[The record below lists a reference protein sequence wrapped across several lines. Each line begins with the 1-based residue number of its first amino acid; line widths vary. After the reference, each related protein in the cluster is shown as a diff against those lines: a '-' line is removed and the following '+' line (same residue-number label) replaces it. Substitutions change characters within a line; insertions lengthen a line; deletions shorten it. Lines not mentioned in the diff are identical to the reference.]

1 MRKIVY
7 IVISV
12 ACFLSAIVSADKI
25 QAQTANLSKTNTF
38 PKDVL
43 KSTVN
48 NNFSDKTNFTP
59 ETNVPESW
67 GQRSYTDRNW
77 RGEGRFA
84 AFTPE
89 QEVLSKRD
97 ENSKHFLKP
106 DGTQTAVI
114 SQGPVHYKD
123 GAGNWQDIR
132 TDIRPNTSGKMTD
145 YPYAVTENKHQVYL
159 PQTIDDGYLV
169 QFSNGGVKMGMQG
182 EVRLLSSEHVPLKS
196 VTRTTANGSI
206 NDNTLKYTGTYP
218 FGYDELTLGWSGV
231 EHDIILNEKPVLLDN
246 APAGAVVAFREFVR
260 LPENWK
266 IINKKE
272 IISMDCGQVAENRGL
287 AIIDEQG
294 TIVGEIL
301 TPYIHELNQRL
312 IAGNDPEKGPG
323 IENREESTTGTFRIE
338 EGNGGY
344 YIETCVAAS
353 WLNSPDRVY
362 PVVIDPTINCYPQQT
377 GSLYTGWNYN
387 ASHCFIGF
395 LVMGDYLFWVSNY
408 PSGCN
413 PIDSAKYNS
422 KGYMYFNTASITDGS
437 TINSVVLNYNVQSK
451 SSGTPYYRIR
461 GMATLA
467 TSCATRW
474 TNETTG
480 TIYQTY
486 TSLTTTG
493 WKQHTLGA
501 TANSDLASR
510 LTSNYFGVAFDEYET
525 AGCYWVKT
533 YGYTSEYRPY
543 ITVDYCTTPG
553 TPASAS
559 GTPTGP
565 TAATLSWSAGT
576 PVGSPTVTYY
586 WVVGTSP
593 TVTYGSGIDQGTAT
607 SSTATTTLLSCG
619 TTYYLRVY
627 ASTNCNGT
635 SSAYVT
641 SAAFTTSPC
650 QMMVPATGN
659 NSYTACSGHLY
670 DNGGSAADYANSS
683 SGYTVIYPS
692 IAGNMMTVSG
702 TLICE
707 GGWDYLTI
715 YDGAG
720 TSGNTLWGGGPHGS
734 GTTCST
740 FTVPATTST
749 TGPLTI
755 AFYSDMSNAC
765 GGFDLTLSCA
775 AGCIPATNEDCSNA
789 INISSTATPYNTSGT
804 LGCTDDC
811 SGQGYFD
818 VFYTFTPAYSGSYT
832 ADMGLSN
839 GDTYM
844 RVFSGSCCGTLLG
857 SDDDSY
863 GDLDPSI
870 TLNLIGGTT
879 YYFECGSFNSTG
891 MEHSAYNFNLVR
903 NCTPPANETCATAR
917 EITFTEIQNGYF
929 DFGNLGCA
937 DDCTGTP
944 YHDVFYRYD
953 CTCTG
958 SYTFD
963 MGYSDGD
970 TYMNIYSGS
979 CGGTPIVSDDDSY
992 GDWDPLITLT
1002 LTAGTSYWIECGSWS
1017 SGDYMLGTEYIFYAS
1032 TTCGNAPND
1041 LCSVI
1046 SPSPL
1051 TVGSS
1056 LTFNADNQC
1065 ATTDC
1070 SLVDWATTWHA
1081 FTISECADVVI
1092 DFCGTTPSRDVGLVL
1107 TQQCTCSSLIYASN
1121 YDAVTCPDGN
1131 YTIYFN
1137 DLPAGTYY
1145 YPVLSDFPDVG
1156 PYTLHVTAN
1165 PAVAAPVSAAAN
1177 PTAIN
1182 SGNSSI
1188 LSAGVGSGGDQ
1199 IQWFTGGCGT
1209 TPAGTGTSLTVFP
1222 TVTTTYYVRTYNSI
1236 SGCSGPCVTVTVTV
1250 NPSGHVI
1257 SGKTRYL
1264 NKAIAGNPAPALPTY
1279 NAAIYN
1285 INKVIAVLKNYP
1297 AGTEVARDT
1306 SDATG
1311 AYQFSNIPNGNY
1323 ILYYDKYVAD
1333 TMQSANDISAID
1345 VALLK
1350 YLIGFDTLV
1359 NPSRSFTLKH
1369 KKAANVDNNVAINAV
1384 DISRI
1389 KAKIGAP
1396 YNPTANFPKGN
1407 WVAFDTLITMAGADL
1422 NIVLKTVN
1430 YGDYDASS
1438 TKYRDSTATWGTAKS
1453 GHDNI
1458 IAYSEEAITTNNAG
1472 YFEIP
1477 LRIST
1482 KMNELSALGLELSYP
1497 ENDYELVSAYLPR
1510 TVKKEGM
1517 VKINP
1522 SLEEIIANDKDL
1534 LVTDYEGIIRVVFAT
1549 TNHFDVAANDE
1560 LITLVFKPLRPM
1572 DAGAIDFTLSGTGV
1586 IADQYGV
1593 ENEDAFLIMP
1603 KVYVQGNNMDA
1614 GFEFAGYP
1622 NPFSGNAILTY
1633 NLPEN
1638 GNVNISVYNAIGE
1651 LVKELINET
1660 QTSGKHSVEF
1670 FAGTLPAGMYTFKL
1684 DFAGRDNE
1692 KCLIL
1697 KMVH

>member
-1 MRKIVY
+1 MKKTIRIIISAVY
-7 IVISV
+7 L
-12 ACFLSAIVSADKI
+12 FSAIVLSDKI
-25 QAQTANLSKTNTF
+25 QAQPYTQNKTISAQ
-38 PKDVL
+38 KDVL
-43 KSTVN
+43 KSSATNDFLN
-48 NNFSDKTNFTP
+48 NKPASHTITSEP
-59 ETNVPESW
+59 R
-67 GQRSYTDRNW
+67 GQLSFADRNW
-77 RGEGRFA
+77 RGEGRYA

-89 QEVLSKRD
+89 QEDLSKRD
-97 ENSKHFLKP
+97 ENSKHFLKA
-106 DGTQTAVI
+106 DGTLTAVI

-123 GAGNWQDIR
+123 NAGNWQDIR

-145 YPYAVTENKHQVYL
+145 YPYAVTENKHQVYI
-159 PQTIDDGYLV
+159 PQTLDEGYLV
-169 QFSNGGVKMGMQG
+169 QFTNGGVKMGMQG
-182 EVRLLSSEHVPLKS
+182 EVRLLSADYTPLKS
-196 VTRTTANGSI
+196 LTRASANGTI
-206 NDNTLKYTGTYP
+206 NDNTMKYTGTYP
-218 FGYDELTLGWSGV
+218 FGYDELTLGWMGV
-231 EHDIILNEKPVLLDN
+231 EHDIILNEKPALLDN
-246 APAGAVVAFREFVR
+246 APAGSIIAFREFVK

-272 IISMDCGQVAENRGL
+272 IISTDCGQVAENRGL
-287 AIIDEQG
+287 VIIDDQG
-294 TIVGEIL
+294 TIAGEIL
-301 TPYIHELNQRL
+301 TPYIHEMNQRL
-312 IAGNDPEKGPG
+312 IPGNDPVKGPG

-338 EGNGGY
+338 AGNGGY

-353 WLNSPDRVY
+353 WLNSPDRIY

-461 GMATLA
+461 SMATLA
-467 TSCATRW
+467 TSCSARW

-559 GTPTGP
+559 GASTGP
-565 TAATLSWSAGT
+565 TTATLSWSAGT
-576 PVGSPTVTYY
+576 PAGSPTVTYY

-593 TVTYGSGIDQGTAT
+593 TVTYGNGIDQGTAT
-607 SSTATTTLLSCG
+607 SSTVTTTLLSCG

-627 ASTNCNGT
+627 ASTSCNNT
-635 SSAYVT
+635 SSGYVT

-650 QMMVPATGN
+650 EMTVPASGN

-670 DNGGSAADYANSS
+670 DNGGSASDYANSS
-683 SGYTVIYPS
+683 TGYTVINPS
-692 IAGNMMTVSG
+692 IAGNMVTISG
-702 TLICE
+702 TLTCE

-720 TSGNTLWGGGPHGS
+720 TGGSILWGGGPHGS
-734 GTTCST
+734 GTSCAT

-749 TGPLTI
+749 TGPLTV

-765 GGFDLTLSCA
+765 GGFDLTISCA
-775 AGCIPATNEDCSNA
+775 AGCTPAINEDCSSA
-789 INISSTATPYNTSGT
+789 ISISSTTTPYNTSGT

-818 VFYTFTPAYSGSYT
+818 VFYSFTPAYSGSYT
-832 ADMGLSN
+832 ADMGLSD

-844 RVFSGSCCGTLLG
+844 RVFSGSCCGTLVA

-863 GDLDPSI
+863 GGLDPSI

-879 YYFECGSFNSTG
+879 YYFECGSYSNSG

-903 NCTPPANETCATAR
+903 NCTPPVNETCAAAK

-929 DFGNLGCA
+929 EFGNLGCT
-937 DDCTGTP
+937 DDCAGTP
-944 YHDVFYRYD
+944 SHDVFFRYD

-970 TYMNIYSGS
+970 TYMKIYSGS
-979 CGGTPIVSDDDSY
+979 CCGTMIASDDDSY

-1002 LTAGTSYWIECGSWS
+1002 LTAGNSYWIECGSWS

-1032 TTCGNAPND
+1032 TTCGNSPND

-1051 TVGSS
+1051 SVGSL

-1070 SLVDWATTWHA
+1070 SLLDWATTWHA
-1081 FTISECADVVI
+1081 FTTTECADVVI
-1092 DFCGTTPSRDVGLVL
+1092 DFCGTTPSRNVGIVL
-1107 TQQCTCSSLIYASN
+1107 TQQCPCSSLIYASN
-1121 YDAVTCPDGN
+1121 FEDVTCPDGN

-1145 YPVLSDFPDVG
+1145 YPVLSDYPDVG
-1156 PYTLHVTAN
+1156 PYTMHVTAN
-1165 PAVAAPVSAAAN
+1165 PAVEVPVSVAAN
-1177 PTAIN
+1177 PSVIT
-1182 SGNSSI
+1182 SGNSSV
-1188 LSAGVGSGGDQ
+1188 LTATAGSGGDQ
-1199 IQWFTGGCGT
+1199 VQWFTGGCGT

-1222 TVTTTYYVRTYNSI
+1222 TVTTTYYVRTYNST

-1250 NPSGHVI
+1250 NLGGHNI

-1264 NKAIAGNPAPALPTY
+1264 NKATAGNPAPALPTY

-1306 SDATG
+1306 SNAAG
-1311 AYQFSNIPNGNY
+1311 GYQFSNIPNGNY
-1323 ILYYDKYVAD
+1323 ILSYDKYVAD
-1333 TMQSANDISAID
+1333 TMQSANDISAVD

-1359 NPSRSFTLKH
+1359 NPSRSFSLKH
-1369 KKAANVDNNVAINAV
+1369 KKAANVDNSSVINAV
-1384 DISRI
+1384 DIARI

-1396 YNPTANFPKGN
+1396 YNPASNFPKGN

-1438 TKYRDSTATWGTAKS
+1438 TKYRDSTATWGTSKS
-1453 GHDNI
+1453 VQDNI

-1472 YFEIP
+1472 YFAIP
-1477 LRIST
+1477 LRISN

-1497 ENDYELVSAYLPR
+1497 DNDYELVSAFMPR
-1510 TVKKEGM
+1510 TVKKDGM
-1517 VKINP
+1517 AKINP
-1522 SLEEIIANDKDL
+1522 TLEEIIANDKDL
-1534 LVTDYEGIIRVVFAT
+1534 MVTDYEGIIRVVFAT

-1560 LITLVFKPLRPM
+1560 LITFVFRPLRSM
-1572 DAGAIDFTLSGTGV
+1572 DAGVVNFTLNGTGV

-1603 KVYVQGNNMDA
+1603 KVYVQGNNSEA
-1614 GFEFAGYP
+1614 GFEFTGYP

-1633 NLPEN
+1633 TLPEN
-1638 GNVNISVYNAIGE
+1638 GNVNIRVYNAIGD
-1651 LVKELINET
+1651 LVKELINEP
-1660 QTSGKHSVEF
+1660 QTNGKHSVEF
-1670 FAGTLPAGMYTFKL
+1670 FAETLPAGMYTFKL
-1684 DFAGRDNE
+1684 DFTGRDTA